1 MSGFTGDTLASIL
14 GGGIPGAQPKGGLL
28 GGGGGSKGGS
38 GMQGGAPRG
47 RDRNLLREAFGLV
60 TVPARAGVQPVLSG
74 GARGAITPF
83 RGAFN
88 AGDTRGTVNESPLPT
103 MGGSNQ
109 LSGRLRRSQLV
120 PSGGPRN
127 DGASAYTGNPKY
139 VYDSSDY
146 IKYKKLRAKNKN
158 YNDSSFGGAN
168 NGAKVALAR
177 VRN

>member
-1 MSGFTGDTLASIL
+1 MSGFSIDIFPSKL
-14 GGGIPGAQPKGGLL
+14 GGGIPGGQPRGGLL
-28 GGGGGSKGGS
+28 GGGAGSNGGS
-38 GMQGGAPRG
+38 GMEGGGERG
-47 RDRNLLREAFGLV
+47 TDRMLLREAFGLI
-60 TVPARAGVQPVLSG
+60 TIPSKAGTSDAG
-74 GARGAITPF
+74 NRGAITPF

-109 LSGRLRRSQLV
+109 VNNSIRRSQIV

-127 DGASAYTGNPKY
+127 NGSSAYSGNIRY

-146 IKYKKLRAKNKN
+146 IKFKKLQAKNRN

-168 NGAKVALAR
+168 NGANVALAR
-177 VRN
+177 VR

>member
-47 RDRNLLREAFGLV
+47 RDRNYLREAFGLL
-60 TVPARAGVQPVLSG
+60 TVPTRAGAAN
-74 GARGAITPF
+74 GAGTRGAITPF
-83 RGAFN
+83 RAAFN
-88 AGDTRGTVNESPLPT
+88 IGDTRGTVNEAPLPT

-109 LSGRLRRSQLV
+109 LSGRLRSGQLV

-127 DGASAYTGNPKY
+127 DGGAAYTGNPRF
-139 VYDSSDY
+139 VHDSSDY
-146 IKYKKLRAKNKN
+146 IKFKKLRAKNKN

-168 NGAKVALAR
+168 NGAQVALAR
-177 VRN
+177 VRH